1 MYVLIVKIDIA
12 RGKKLILLLLF
23 NNL

>member
-1 MYVLIVKIDIA
+1 MHVLIVKIDIA

-23 NNL
+23 NN